1 VTYEVNLTN
10 FEMDLA
16 VFLATRGPYSW
27 LGYDWMGCGCGWEY
41 LSLLPTLPAHPDISA
56 HILSV
61 HKFFSRYLSH
71 CLFTYC
77 GFFARTLFAHLPSHT
92 LFSYSLLALSSHMF
106 SHTPLTH
113 ALSLFLHLHS
123 LVLITRYN
131 GMMPCDIYVR
141 PDAMDYDYGEPTA
154 LCGETAPNSDVFV
167 RDWTKSTVTVDCN
180 TYTSKIAMKP

>member
-1 VTYEVNLTN
+1 MRL
-10 FEMDLA
+10 
-16 VFLATRGPYSW
+16 W
-27 LGYDWMGCGCGWEY
+27 LGV
-41 LSLLPTLPAHPDISA
+41 LVPPTYSSCP
-56 HILSV
+56 
-61 HKFFSRYLSH
+61 SRHLCTHSI
-71 CLFTYC
+71 CAQV
-77 GFFARTLFAHLPSHT
+77 FFALPFTLSFHLLWIFCTHPIRTPP
-92 LFSYSLLALSSHMF
+92 FSYSLLALSSHMF

-113 ALSLFLHLHS
+113 TLSLFLHLHS